1 MSIGKCKI
9 NSFFGKINKGTVEAR
24 ELRIQG
30 FNEFIDVYP

>member
-9 NSFFGKINKGTVEAR
+9 NSFSRKFNKETVEAG